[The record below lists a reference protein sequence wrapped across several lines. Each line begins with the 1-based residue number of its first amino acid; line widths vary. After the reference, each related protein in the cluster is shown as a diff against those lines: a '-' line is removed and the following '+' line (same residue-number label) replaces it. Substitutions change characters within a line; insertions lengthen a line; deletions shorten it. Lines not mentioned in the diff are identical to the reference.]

1 MTWDGLPSSKW
12 WWLGDGLRLWVNPMV
27 YHISFIWLHSIK
39 MIKLYP
45 VPVVVYGSFP
55 IWTPGPLG
63 IVVQSM
69 VLLMVQPG
77 SRVHIGQWTFQK
89 IARFVHPPSI
99 TTLNPTNSKK
109 SEVIT
114 AMINTILTLPYVS
127 AILSVV
133 PASGCARCCSSART
147 LPTSC
152 LGAAASRHNKRWA
165 SGIRTPQVLW
175 PEGLSGRNFQ
185 GVFFGILTGGFHRE
199 TTIHGKT
206 IVFFCRDV

>member
-133 PASGCARCCSSART
+133 PASGCARCCSSARSSCWLRALGRLQAAT
-147 LPTSC
+147 TSA
-152 LGAAASRHNKRWA
+152 GRPA
-165 SGIRTPQVLW
+165 SGRHRSSDLRGCQ
-175 PEGLSGRNFQ
+175 EGTFREFFSGFWLGDFIGRQLFM
-185 GVFFGILTGGFHRE
+185 
-199 TTIHGKT
+199 GKQ
-206 IVFFCRDV
+206 